1 MTRRAHTGAGAV
13 VVVTGA
19 ASGIGRATALRF
31 AREGAVVHAAD
42 VDGAGVAA
50 VREEL
55 VGAGARG
62 TTAHVVDV
70 ADPEAVRGL
79 ADRVFAAD
87 GAVDVLHNNAG
98 IGHAGGVEETPLED
112 WQRVLAI
119 NLMGVVHGV
128 HAFVPRLLAQGRPAH
143 VVNTASVL
151 GLVPGARLA
160 PYVTSK
166 FGVVGLSLALNAE
179 LAPRGV
185 RCTAVCPGIVDTA
198 IVRRATLRGDAV
210 DAAAAEAFY
219 QRRGSSPEVVADAV
233 LAAVRGRRRPLIQ
246 PVPRREVVP
255 VWVLQRVAPRGAQLL
270 ARALPRIITSTR

>member
-1 MTRRAHTGAGAV
+1 MSRRVHTGAGAV

-42 VDGAGVAA
+42 VDGDGAEA
-50 VREEL
+50 VRAAL
-55 VGAGARG
+55 LAAGARA
-62 TTAHVVDV
+62 AHAHRVDV

-79 ADRVFAAD
+79 ADAVFAAS

-98 IGHAGGVEETPLED
+98 IAHAGAIDETPLED
-112 WQRVLAI
+112 WQRVLAVD
-119 NLMGVVHGV
+119 LMGVVHGV
-128 HAFVPRLLAQGRPAH
+128 HAFVPRMLGQGRPAH

-160 PYVTSK
+160 PYVTAK

-185 RCTAVCPGIVDTA
+185 RCSAVCPGIISTE
-198 IVRRATLRGDAV
+198 IVRRATMRGDPGE
-210 DAAAAEAFY
+210 AAAAEAY
-219 QRRGSSPEVVADAV
+219 YDRRGSSPDVVAEAV
-233 LAAVRGRRRPLIQ
+233 VAAVRRRRLIA
-246 PVPRREVVP
+246 PVPRREVTP
-255 VWVLQRVAPRGAQLL
+255 AWALQRAAPRAAQLL
-270 ARALPRIITSTR
+270 ARAMPRLMTSAR